1 MKDFLRS
8 VGMLSLLRMTAEMLL
23 PEGAARKMCETL
35 LGFMMTLSLL
45 TALKRLLPG
54 WIG

>member
-35 LGFMMTLSLL
+35 LGLLMTLSILS
-45 TALKRLLPG
+45 ALGRLLPG
-54 WIG
+54 WTG